1 MANHSERVASFWNQ
15 LDYVGVVVLMW
26 GSTIP
31 SVYYGFYCDPKLQ
44 YLYWCVV
51 SGKAFETSFIL
62 IQEYAD
68 RG

>member
-31 SVYYGFYCDPKLQ
+31 SVHYGFYCDPGLQ
-44 YLYWCVV
+44 HFYWSVV
-51 SGKAFETSFIL
+51 SAVLF
-62 IQEYAD
+62 
-68 RG
+68 